1 LETQIFTDKELIE
14 NYLIGDESC
23 LETLVRRH
31 KKVVFV
37 SIYQIVKDRQLADDL
52 FQDTFIKVI
61 NLLKLGK
68 YKEQG
73 KFLKWVL
80 QIARNIVMDFYR
92 NSVKLPMH
100 ESRDDFDIFK
110 TLSIHDANVEEKL
123 IIDQIHLDVRKL
135 IKILPEEQKEIVYL
149 RHYKGMSY
157 KEIALHTNVNVNTA
171 IARMRYAIKNMRK
184 IVKEK
189 EIILTK

>member
-1 LETQIFTDKELIE
+1 METQIFTDKELIE